1 VRELVLLPLNPV
13 VLNLGVAFIA
23 HWLGVA
29 LMLVALKV
37 GYWGFL
43 SGPAVGSALAETIQ
57 DFTDEQI

>member
-1 VRELVLLPLNPV
+1 LNPV